1 MELLADTV
9 TFVASTAVV
18 AVVALP
24 LNVPEKVPV
33 VKVLVLGL

>member
-9 TFVASTAVV
+9 IYVERLALVAL
-18 AVVALP
+18 VALP

-33 VKVLVLGL
+33 VKVLVEGL